1 MGRVLSSPVNLGPPP
16 AHSDQK
22 ETPILEKFR
31 KLAFEGM
38 SGKLKDPSN
47 NKQGERIWPQS
58 VNKNAAKE
66 YAERKH
72 NDRNAQSV
80 TNPVYGMLVAGSIL
94 RYPLAAGASA
104 KHHGMIHPR
113 RREAVKLTA
122 RMYIVFLLRCVA
134 RRSLEPASMRNTMT
148 MTREP
153 AVEEMHEL
161 VEAGQ
166 AKYRI
171 KWPRPPDLPCH
182 L

>member
-1 MGRVLSSPVNLGPPP
+1 MNLGPPP